1 MKNKKKAIEEKLAKQ
16 LLNINNNEPAQII
29 DEEPEHDDD
38 EEEEEEKVSVPLTI
52 TIFV

>member
-29 DEEPEHDDD
+29 DEEPEHDD